1 MSFNPL
7 DYSLCLEEPAF
18 LSDVT
23 SWHEHIP
30 FAFTLMQMLQPERF
44 VELGTHKGDSY
55 LAFCQA
61 VDTLGLS
68 TVCCAVD
75 SWQGDPQ
82 AGFYGEEIYRT
93 LKQYHDLHY
102 GHFSSLRRCYFDDA
116 LPHFA
121 DKSIDL
127 LHIDGLHTYE
137 AVKHDFE
144 TWLPKMSARGIVL
157 LHDTAVTAGDFGVW
171 RFFEEVSS
179 KYPAFE
185 FKHCNGLGMIAV
197 GSEVPAPLQPFF
209 DKEHQALGTIAGFYQ
224 AIGARL
230 SLGRTVRR
238 LETKAAELELETSR
252 LECDLNERG
261 QQLQDAQRTLQR
273 QATELSERDRRLVD
287 QGRQLIER
295 DLILQEKEKALADLE
310 QSFLNSLSWKV
321 TAPLRR
327 VYELIRG
334 SGRRATASIPAR
346 SLALTTFP
354 TNINAPTSIPAC
366 ENPKVS
372 IIIPVYNQLDYT
384 LSCLASIAANTDG
397 IEYEVIIADDASTD
411 ETLSIKDQV
420 SNVIHI
426 RNTDNLGFLR
436 NCNNAAQSARGKYIL
451 FLNNDT
457 NVQKDWLRHLLD
469 LMDADDSIGLTG
481 SKLVYSDGRLQE
493 AGGIIWNDAN
503 GRNYGRLDDPTK
515 PEYNYV
521 KEVDYI
527 SGASIMIRKT
537 LWDEI
542 GGFDER
548 FCPAYYEDTDLAFTV
563 RHLGARVVYQPK
575 SVVVHFEGISHGTD
589 VTQGIK
595 SYQVR
600 NKALFLD
607 KWKEILAEDHLP
619 MDQNLFLA
627 RDRSRTKKTLLFID
641 YQVPLYDKFAGSRT
655 NYMYL
660 KLLVEMGLNV
670 KFIGADFLRIEPY
683 SSELNDLGIETLD
696 GEWYREKWEQW
707 FKDNG
712 RYIDYVLLNKPDPAV
727 KFMDVIK
734 KYTAAKIIYQG
745 HDLHHVRLKRKY
757 EIEGLTTDLTE
768 AERYEQIEK
777 AIFDKSDTIL
787 TFSSVEEAEIRRLAP
802 NKPVYTVPLYF
813 YDSFSEDITDFSER
827 RGILFVGGFIHTPNV
842 DAVKW
847 FTSEILPLVAK
858 NIQNITFFVVGGN
871 PPDAIRKLSSK
882 QVKILGFVSDD
893 VLAEYY
899 RTCRLVVV
907 PLRFGAGVKGKTI
920 EAMYHGLPIV
930 STSIGLEGI
939 DGIEQVI
946 KATDDAAVFA
956 RQILEMYSEP
966 QRLAKIG
973 MANKTFVREKF
984 SKTKTRETAENIFK
998 SPS

>member
-1 MSFNPL
+1 MMSFTPI
-7 DYSLCLEEPAF
+7 DYSFCLEEPAF

-30 FAFTLMQMLQPERF
+30 FAFSLIQMLQPRLF

-61 VDTLGLS
+61 VDALGLS

-82 AGFYGEEIYRT
+82 AGFYGKEIYQT
-93 LKQYHDLHY
+93 LKEYHDLHY
-102 GHFSSLRRCYFDDA
+102 GGFSSLRKCYFDDA

-121 DKSIDL
+121 DDSIDL

-144 TWLPKMSARGIVL
+144 TWLPKVSARGIVL
-157 LHDTAVTAGDFGVW
+157 FHDTAVTAGDFGVW
-171 RFFEEVSS
+171 RFFQEVSS

-197 GSEVPAPLQPFF
+197 GSAIPEPLRPFF
-209 DKEHQALGTIAGFYQ
+209 DKENRDRGAIASFYHALGTRISFRKT
-224 AIGARL
+224 IGQ
-230 SLGRTVRR
+230 
-238 LETKAAELELETSR
+238 LETKAAELEREKSR
-252 LECDLNERG
+252 LEYDLTERH
-261 QQLQDAQRTLQR
+261 QQLQEAET
-273 QATELSERDRRLVD
+273 ALSRNAAEISEKD
-287 QGRQLIER
+287 RQLQSLFE
-295 DLILQEKEKALADLE
+295 EKQKALADQEHL
-310 QSFLNSLSWKV
+310 FLNSLSWKV
-321 TAPLRR
+321 TAPLRAI
-327 VYELIRG
+327 YELLPKSSKKAPAPVVAR
-334 SGRRATASIPAR
+334 TLDLSI
-346 SLALTTFP
+346 FP
-354 TNINAPTSIPAC
+354 TDHKPEEPISLPAYD
-366 ENPKVS
+366 NPKVS
-372 IIIPVYNQLDYT
+372 IIIPVYNQMDYT
-384 LSCLASIAANTDG
+384 LSCLESIAANTDG

-411 ETLSIKDQV
+411 RTLSIGDQV

-426 RNTDNLGFLR
+426 RNADNLGFLR

-457 NVQKDWLRHLLD
+457 KVQKDWLRHLLA

-503 GRNYGRLDDPTK
+503 GRNYGRLDDQTK

-619 MDQNLFLA
+619 MDQDLFLA
-627 RDRSRTKKTLLFID
+627 RDRSRDKKTLLFID

-696 GEWYREKWEQW
+696 GDWYRQNWEEW
-707 FKDNG
+707 FKENG
-712 RYIDYVLLNKPDPAV
+712 GYIDYVLVNKPDPAV

-734 KYTAAKIIYQG
+734 KFTKAKVIYQG

-757 EIEGLTTDLTE
+757 ELEGLNTDLTD
-768 AERYEQIEK
+768 AGRYERIEK
-777 AIFDKSDTIL
+777 EVFDKSDAIL
-787 TFSSVEEAEIRRLAP
+787 TFSSVEETEIRRLAP
-802 NKPVYTVPLYF
+802 NKPVYTIPLYF
-813 YDSFSEDITDFSER
+813 YDNIPEDDPDFSER
-827 RGILFVGGFIHTPNV
+827 QGILFVGGFDHTPNA

-847 FTSEILPLVAK
+847 FASEILPLVSE
-858 NIQNITFFVVGGN
+858 NIQDLTFFVVGAN
-871 PPDAIRKLSSK
+871 PPDAVKNLSSEH
-882 QVKILGFVSDD
+882 VKIAGFVSDEE
-893 VLAEYY
+893 LAEYY
-899 RTCRLVVV
+899 RTCRLVVI

-939 DGIEQVI
+939 AGIEQVI
-946 KATDDAAVFA
+946 KATDDAAAFA
-956 RQILEMYSEP
+956 KQVVEMYSAP
-966 QRLAKIG
+966 QRLASVGI
-973 MANKTFVREKF
+973 ANKVFVRENF
-984 SKTKTRETAENIFK
+984 SKIKTCEIAEKFFK
-998 SPS
+998 EIG